1 MKKLFFSLVLLTV
14 ASMAFAQNQ
23 NNQWHQQ
30 REQIRAQRQQMYV
43 ARLDSAVVNRNITFT
58 ALYMQPTFQGQQ
70 EVGPLNNFLTIFPK
84 YLDVALPYVAMFTGL
99 PVPDALDFIAPDY
112 TYGAQLSNGTWT
124 ITIRVQNV
132 AGPDSPVENPYTN
145 YTMHLNFSVN
155 NGSATLVVV
164 PDYTTPITYI
174 GNVRIN

>member
-1 MKKLFFSLVLLTV
+1 MKKLFLSLVLLSV
-14 ASMAFAQNQ
+14 AGLASAQNYTEKQ
-23 NNQWHQQ
+23 V
-30 REQIRAQRQQMYV
+30 REQVRTDRHQIYMAK
-43 ARLDSAVVNRNITFT
+43 LDTAVVHRNITFT
-58 ALYMQPTFQGQQ
+58 ALYMEPTFSGQQ
-70 EVGPLNNFLTIFPK
+70 AVGPLNNFLTVYPS
-84 YLDVALPYVAMFTGL
+84 YLDVALPYQAMFTGL

-112 TYGAQLSNGTWT
+112 SYTAQLVNGTWN

-132 AGPDSPVENPYTN
+132 AGPDTPVENPYTN
-145 YTMHLNFSVN
+145 YTMHLNFSVS